1 MINTKLLSI
10 ILSLSSIGLAGPL
23 AHASQD
29 PHRGIALANDGSF
42 NYQGYLEFNGAPANG
57 DYYFEVHLLDSN
69 SDEIDS
75 RFHQLGPITVTN
87 GLFDMDIQ
95 MGGTPADAE
104 FFWRNYG
111 HLVKKLRIMVGTV
124 EGGPYITLSPDV
136 DLGNSPHAL
145 WSQFAGALQFPY
157 TETYSNNFG
166 DPDTMLSLTHQFG
179 GTVLE
184 LNAGFA
190 QTPAILAVNSPTPS
204 GTNFGSQ
211 TGAIHID
218 TRGRQ
223 VGLVSIADQFGV
235 VGLLS
240 SNSGIQNTAVLG
252 QVDTGVLGAHA
263 IQALNLES
271 DNYAYLGTPDY
282 AGEFTGK
289 VMVSDDLRVQGEPT
303 RDYMPNTPSPIG
315 PLAYGFISA
324 SGDVLAGTA
333 NLSATWDAANA
344 QYLVSVS
351 GELIDFVTHTIL
363 ISVVDASEPR
373 LATYISTGGDV
384 LVKIWDINSGN
395 IAVPDNFS
403 IVIYDPDPAVISRA
417 SAPNGVDLDKWM
429 EKNGINPA
437 QTQPRHEP
445 YEPSEPK
452 GIKQHD

>member
-190 QTPAILAVNSPTPS
+190 QNPAILAVNSPTPS

-315 PLAYGFISA
+315 PLAYGSVA
-324 SGDVLAGTA
+324 ANGNLNSGTA
-333 NLSATWDAANA
+333 NISSSWDAANSH
-344 QYLVSVS
+344 YV
-351 GELIDFVTHTIL
+351 
-363 ISVVDASEPR
+363 ISVAGETMFFSTHIVSITVVDSNEPR
-373 LATYISTGGDV
+373 VATFTAGDGDL

-395 IAVPDNFS
+395 VAVPDNFS
-403 IVIYDPDPAVISRA
+403 IVIYDANPVVLNRA
-417 SAPNGVDLDKWM
+417 TLPNGVDYDKYT
-429 EKNGINPA
+429 EKTGETLI
-437 QTQPRHEP
+437 QTQPRYEP
-445 YEPSEPK
+445 IEPSEPK